1 MIKVIAGLNFIKS
14 AELVKAALIRSI
26 GDLSIDIVV
35 SLMLTDD
42 YKCIVFINPDYN
54 EGLIIKSLIQSS
66 VNQKIIIFGN
76 IPDSLLYYLN
86 FSRVDWST
94 NFASNCECEPAP
106 INDTSQSKAMI
117 KYTELSSIFNA
128 NKWSRYFKRYDFG
141 NEWNNMGYG
150 FITNNNDKWSLS
162 APLRNSLPVDLAE
175 VDIDDNHRMSYSSL
189 FDFDDSSLLWF
200 NREVGVIDSYE
211 WHIVEQFLANHRCN
225 DLPCFAII
233 HEVPWGFDS
242 CITMRLDCDEDIE
255 SSRYLFELYDS
266 FSIPFSLAI
275 TTSNLSDIN
284 NHKMLNDVY
293 CKNGS
298 ILSHSHTHPNNWGGD
313 YLSALEQANV
323 SSKKIREVTGNSP
336 NFAVSP
342 FHHTPSYALKALT
355 DSGYLGCIGGISTFD
370 PEFLMAKGGI
380 THSLTKSFVGH
391 SQQHMLHGD
400 CLLQDNNGLNTYFES
415 YQLALASNRIY
426 GYLDHP
432 FSERYSYGWKNEQ
445 VRMNAHSDLIM
456 HIIETTKKPLFLS
469 EDSVMN
475 FLLSKAKIHVE
486 YKSDEIKFKKSS
498 SDSSSSKYSFRVE
511 YKNSSYRLEKYLSLP
526 I

>member
-1 MIKVIAGLNFIKS
+1 MIKVITGLDFTKS
-14 AELVKAALIRSI
+14 AELVKAALVRSI
-26 GDLSIDIVV
+26 GDLSIDIVESV
-35 SLMLTDD
+35 ILAND

-54 EGLIIKSLIQSS
+54 EGLIIKSLIQSNAS
-66 VNQKIIIFGN
+66 HKVIIFGK

-86 FSRVDWST
+86 FSRVDLPS
-94 NFASNCECEPAP
+94 NFASYCDCEPAQ
-106 INDTSQSKAMI
+106 INETSQSKAMI
-117 KYTELSSIFNA
+117 KYTEYSSIFNA
-128 NKWSRYFKRYDFG
+128 NKWTRHLKRYDFD

-162 APLRNSLPVDLAE
+162 APLINKLSVDLAK
-175 VDIDDNHRMSYSSL
+175 VDIDGNHFISYSSL
-189 FDFDDSSLLWF
+189 FDFDNSSLLWF

-242 CITMRLDCDEDIE
+242 CITMRLDCDEDVE
-255 SSRYLFELYDS
+255 SSRSLFELYDS
-266 FSIPFSLAI
+266 LSIPFSLAV
-275 TTSNLSDIN
+275 TTSNLTNIN
-284 NHKMLNDVY
+284 NHQMLNDVY

-298 ILSHSHTHPNNWGGD
+298 ILSHSDTHPSNWGGD
-313 YLSALEQANV
+313 YLSALEQATI
-323 SSKKIREVTGNSP
+323 SSNKIREVTGNSP

-355 DSGYLGCIGGISTFD
+355 DSGYSGCIGGISTFN

-380 THSLTKSFVGH
+380 IHSLPKGFVGH

-400 CLLQDNNGLNTYFES
+400 CLLQDNDDLNTYFES
-415 YQLALASNRIY
+415 YQLALASNSIY

-432 FSERYSYGWKNEQ
+432 FSKRYSYGWKNEQ
-445 VRMNAHSDLIM
+445 ERVNAHSDLIT
-456 HIIETTKKPLFLS
+456 HIKEATKKPLFLS

-475 FLLSKAKIHVE
+475 FLLEKSRIHVE
-486 YKSDEIKFKKSS
+486 YKSDKISFKKSS
-498 SDSSSSKYSFRVE
+498 LDSPCSKYSFRIE
-511 YKNSSYRLEKYLSLP
+511 YKNSSYQLEDYLSLP
-526 I
+526 K